1 MAHLLY
7 RLGRFA
13 ARRAWVVIAAWVAAL
28 MLAGGAFAVAGGQLT
43 NTMSI
48 PGTETQR
55 LADRLQSE
63 LPQAANGTGRIVFAT
78 EDGEPFTT
86 EQREQ
91 IGAALAATENTSG
104 VEEMLNP
111 FTAQQQR
118 QDQAQQLTDAQEQ
131 LSDGREQLAQAQQT
145 IAENQAKLDAAR
157 ERAEEADAPAPSL
170 RELDTQQQGLDEAR
184 AQLEDQREELEAAA
198 PELQRGQQ
206 LLALTEDT
214 RTVAEDGTAAVA
226 VVSFTAEQQ
235 AVTAETKEALQEVI
249 NEADIDGVQVEYST
263 EISQDVS
270 QLFGPAEVIGVIVAG
285 VVLLVMLGTLVA
297 AGLPILTALTGV
309 GIGALTTL
317 AFSGVVEM
325 ASVTPMLG
333 LMLGLAV
340 GIDYSLF
347 ILNRHR
353 QQLLAGTELHES
365 IGLATGTAGN
375 AVVFAGLT
383 VIIALAALNVTG
395 IGFLG
400 LMGTAAATCV
410 AVAVL
415 IAITLTPALL
425 SLMGQRLLSARAR
438 ERAARTPA
446 HAAPHRDGP
455 ALRHPILTL
464 LAGLVVL
471 GTIAVPTADMRLGLP
486 DASSEPADSTA
497 YQAYR
502 IIEEKFGAGANGPL
516 LVVADLP
523 EDTDEAEAT
532 DLQVTIGQELL
543 EQQDVVSVVP
553 AGLSEDRRTAVFQ
566 VTPDG
571 GPADESTEN
580 LVNELRELSPEL
592 EEAHGVSIGVTGLTG
607 GNIDV
612 SQKLAEALPL
622 YLTVV
627 LGLSLLLLV
636 LVFRSILVPLIATA
650 GFLLTLFA
658 ALGGVVAIYQWGWL
672 GWLFGVHDP
681 GPVISFL
688 PTLLIGILFGLAMDY
703 QLFLVSGMRE
713 AWVHGSSSRAA
724 VREGLNAG
732 RAVVTAA
739 AIIMI
744 SVFAGFMFSH
754 TAMIRPMGFGL
765 AFGVLVDAFVVRM
778 MLVPAAMHLL
788 GDKAWWLPRWL
799 DRALPNVDVEG
810 ESLRREHAP
819 AAREPER
826 ELVGAGTRT

>member
-1 MAHLLY
+1 M
-7 RLGRFA
+7 
-13 ARRAWVVIAAWVAAL
+13 
-28 MLAGGAFAVAGGQLT
+28 
-43 NTMSI
+43 
-48 PGTETQR
+48 
-55 LADRLQSE
+55 
-63 LPQAANGTGRIVFAT
+63 
-78 EDGEPFTT
+78 
-86 EQREQ
+86 
-91 IGAALAATENTSG
+91 
-104 VEEMLNP
+104 
-111 FTAQQQR
+111 
-118 QDQAQQLTDAQEQ
+118 
-131 LSDGREQLAQAQQT
+131 
-145 IAENQAKLDAAR
+145 
-157 ERAEEADAPAPSL
+157 
-170 RELDTQQQGLDEAR
+170 
-184 AQLEDQREELEAAA
+184 
-198 PELQRGQQ
+198 
-206 LLALTEDT
+206 
-214 RTVAEDGTAAVA
+214 
-226 VVSFTAEQQ
+226 VSFTAEQQ

-400 LMGTAAATCV
+400 LMGTAAATS
-410 AVAVL
+410 VL

-543 EQQDVVSVVP
+543 SSRTSSP
-553 AGLSEDRRTAVFQ
+553 WSRPGSPRTAARPCSRSPPTAGRPTSPRRTS
-566 VTPDG
+566 
-571 GPADESTEN
+571 STSCAS
-580 LVNELRELSPEL
+580 SPRNWRKR
-592 EEAHGVSIGVTGLTG
+592 TG
-607 GNIDV
+607 
-612 SQKLAEALPL
+612 
-622 YLTVV
+622 
-627 LGLSLLLLV
+627 
-636 LVFRSILVPLIATA
+636 
-650 GFLLTLFA
+650 
-658 ALGGVVAIYQWGWL
+658 
-672 GWLFGVHDP
+672 
-681 GPVISFL
+681 
-688 PTLLIGILFGLAMDY
+688 
-703 QLFLVSGMRE
+703 
-713 AWVHGSSSRAA
+713 
-724 VREGLNAG
+724 
-732 RAVVTAA
+732 
-739 AIIMI
+739 
-744 SVFAGFMFSH
+744 
-754 TAMIRPMGFGL
+754 
-765 AFGVLVDAFVVRM
+765 
-778 MLVPAAMHLL
+778 
-788 GDKAWWLPRWL
+788 
-799 DRALPNVDVEG
+799 
-810 ESLRREHAP
+810 
-819 AAREPER
+819 
-826 ELVGAGTRT
+826 